1 MDVSMTVNSDSQSGR
16 LRHDWQYTELTFPL
30 AVRGFHIYTLTRL
43 CTTDWK
49 ATESEKGTQQ
59 HRGQICHHWQET
71 KVLEILIPFNSID
84 AKTL

>member
-1 MDVSMTVNSDSQSGR
+1 MTVNSDSQSGR

-49 ATESEKGTQQ
+49 ATESEREHGNTEDRFVDTGK
-59 HRGQICHHWQET
+59 RRRCWRY
-71 KVLEILIPFNSID
+71 
-84 AKTL
+84 